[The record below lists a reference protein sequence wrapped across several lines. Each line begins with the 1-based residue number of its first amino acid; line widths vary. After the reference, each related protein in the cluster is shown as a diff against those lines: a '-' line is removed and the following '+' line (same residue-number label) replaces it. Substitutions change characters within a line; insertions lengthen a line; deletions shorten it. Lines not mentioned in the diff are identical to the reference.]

1 MKYQVL
7 VCVLVLA
14 GVAAALPTEP
24 QLTSSD
30 NNWDVM
36 RKFLPSLL
44 SNAQQ
49 QGGNIY
55 DQMKTVTL
63 DFLPVYRSL
72 VNLKGE
78 NLNNYD
84 LEYHLQQQTTAEQHL
99 HNMFA
104 SLEAMV
110 RATQE
115 AERSE
120 AEATA

>member
-1 MKYQVL
+1 MF

-14 GVAAALPTEP
+14 GVATALPTDP

-30 NNWDVM
+30 NTWDVM
-36 RKFLPSLL
+36 FKFLPSLL
-44 SNAQQ
+44 GNAQQ
-49 QGGNIY
+49 QGGSVY

-72 VNLKGE
+72 VNMKGE
-78 NLNNYD
+78 DLNNYD
-84 LEYHLQQQTTAEQHL
+84 LEYHLQQQATAEQHL

-110 RATQE
+110 RATQQ
-115 AERSE
+115 AEKAE